1 MNAVILKTSC
11 VLILFALITSCNKDV
26 KSNWQTN
33 YEYIKYGTSFNNC
46 IGYCYNSVTISDS
59 IIEYEKKGWNIN
71 GNLPDFYSTKTID
84 HDYLINLQRSI
95 NFDCF
100 MQLDSIIGCPDCAD
114 GGAEWI
120 EINTIDKKHKITF
133 EFGKEPEKVK
143 SLLGYLRT
151 SLKSIEDIK

>member
-1 MNAVILKTSC
+1 MNTVILKTSC
-11 VLILFALITSCNKDV
+11 VLILFALITSCDKDV
-26 KSNWQTN
+26 KSNLETN

-59 IIEYEKKGWNIN
+59 IIEYEKKGRDIN

-84 HDYLINLQRSI
+84 HDYWINLQGSI
-95 NFDCF
+95 NFNSF

-120 EINTIDKKHKITF
+120 EINTIDKKHKVTF
-133 EFGKEPEKVK
+133 EFGKEPEEVK
-143 SLLGYLRT
+143 SLLGYLKT